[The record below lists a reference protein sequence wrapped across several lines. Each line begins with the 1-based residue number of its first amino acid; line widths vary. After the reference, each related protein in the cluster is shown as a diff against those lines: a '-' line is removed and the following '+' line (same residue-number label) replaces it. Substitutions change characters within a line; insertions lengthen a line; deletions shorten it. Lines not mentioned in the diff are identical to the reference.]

1 MSVISLSCNIFSE
14 KLSEA
19 KWRLSTF
26 GIVALDGSG
35 AGVGGSE
42 HVPVPEA
49 YRHLQRKKAKLHK
62 LKMAVGEFYLSLA
75 FLQSYQV
82 AQ

>member
-1 MSVISLSCNIFSE
+1 MISLSCNIDSE

-26 GIVALDGSG
+26 GIIALEGSG
-35 AGVGGSE
+35 AGVGGSG
-42 HVPVPEA
+42 HIPVSSEA
-49 YRHLQRKKAKLHK
+49 YEHLQRKKTDLHK
-62 LKMAVGEFYLSLA
+62 LKTAVTEFYLSLA

-82 AQ
+82 DVQ